1 MKMVDDFVTA
11 ALAMLPTIVITM
23 IGNTVRYT
31 RHHRQ
36 EPFSPGEFACGMF
49 AAAFMGVMIHAFCYV
64 IGASGWLQMA
74 VGGMCGYAGV
84 SLLDTVAALMVKQ
97 IKVFFGGGEKK

>member
-31 RHHRQ
+31 RYHRQ

-74 VGGMCGYAGV
+74 VGGMGA

-97 IKVFFGGGEKK
+97 IKVFFGGEKK